1 MASSRSIAK
10 VNKMMPF
17 EVSILNDPVVVSSS
31 TGVITDINQQ
41 FQKTFGWT
49 HDELIG
55 QNCHLLIPSKFVRKS
70 AHDRKLKGY
79 SFGRESPIIGKS
91 RIVPVATPDDGEVLV
106 NIKIIPIRSKKE
118 FCFMV
123 LFDKI
128 DFDRRFY
135 DFAVEFKSVRAKIKK
150 LSKTEDFREDSIE
163 SSLIVKDISRLFAKE
178 LEVIGDFIVENRN
191 SRSVLPMTKHFLLH
205 TPIGNLGSLRK
216 EMEKVFDNNN
226 ISFLNICCLRI
237 IFPSILRR
245 VDLPFLNELKLSLY
259 EEESESSLTGTL

>member
-1 MASSRSIAK
+1 M
-10 VNKMMPF
+10 
-17 EVSILNDPVVVSSS
+17 
-31 TGVITDINQQ
+31 G

-150 LSKTEDFREDSIE
+150 LSKIEDFREDSIE
-163 SSLIVKDISRLFAKE
+163 SSLVVKDISRLFAKE
-178 LEVIGDFIVENRN
+178 LEVIGDFIVENRH
-191 SRSVLPMTKHFLLH
+191 SPSVLPMTRHFLLS
-205 TPIGNLGSLRK
+205 TPVGNLDHLKRT
-216 EMEKVFDNNN
+216 MERAFDNNN
-226 ISFLNICCLRI
+226 ISYLNIICLRI
-237 IFPSILRR
+237 IFPSILGKI
-245 VDLPFLNELKLSLY
+245 DISFLNNLKLSLY
-259 EEESESSLTGTL
+259 EGSSEDSI

>member
-1 MASSRSIAK
+1 M
-10 VNKMMPF
+10 
-17 EVSILNDPVVVSSS
+17 
-31 TGVITDINQQ
+31 G
-41 FQKTFGWT
+41 
-49 HDELIG
+49 
-55 QNCHLLIPSKFVRKS
+55 
-70 AHDRKLKGY
+70 
-79 SFGRESPIIGKS
+79 
-91 RIVPVATPDDGEVLV
+91 
-106 NIKIIPIRSKKE
+106 
-118 FCFMV
+118 MV

-135 DFAVEFKSVRAKIKK
+135 DFAVDFK
-150 LSKTEDFREDSIE
+150 
-163 SSLIVKDISRLFAKE
+163 
-178 LEVIGDFIVENRN
+178 
-191 SRSVLPMTKHFLLH
+191 SVLPMTKHFLLH